1 MRHSATSKGL
11 NWYQRDLKGPTNTR
25 ARSPPSP
32 RRWPPAA
39 GSRAFVIAALAYGA
53 SVAEGVV
60 EKAATLQNGKALV
73 ALAWK
78 AGFSMALAVR
88 LQTQL
93 AGIPPSGALAEV
105 EGRG

>member
-1 MRHSATSKGL
+1 
-11 NWYQRDLKGPTNTR
+11 
-25 ARSPPSP
+25 
-32 RRWPPAA
+32 
-39 GSRAFVIAALAYGA
+39 
-53 SVAEGVV
+53 VV

>member
-1 MRHSATSKGL
+1 M
-11 NWYQRDLKGPTNTR
+11 
-25 ARSPPSP
+25 
-32 RRWPPAA
+32 
-39 GSRAFVIAALAYGA
+39 
-53 SVAEGVV
+53 V

-93 AGIPPSGALAEV
+93 AGIPPSGVLAEV
-105 EGRG
+105 EGRDWPLSQDEMDWQIEFVAGMAG